1 MNKVSQQTFPILSTL
16 YYMDFFIL
24 VKEKLYTDF
33 EDEVEK
39 DHFNQLRW

>member
-1 MNKVSQQTFPILSTL
+1 
-16 YYMDFFIL
+16 MDFFIL

-39 DHFNQLRW
+39 DHFNQLHW